1 MNKYILYRI
10 GIVEEDDEDR
20 DEVEA
25 EEMVAVEFGDT
36 IDDVLENLLRAVRD
50 DLSEMPE
57 YAQCEVNA
65 YGPHSENCS
74 GNTYDMMGVVCP
86 PAAEK
91 NILIDYIVEEEEA

>member
-1 MNKYILYRI
+1 MNKYVLYRI
-10 GIVEEDDEDR
+10 GIVEEDEEDR
-20 DEVEA
+20 EEVEA
-25 EEMVAVEFGDT
+25 EELVAVEYGNS
-36 IDDVLENLLRAVRD
+36 IDDVLDNLLRAVRD

-65 YGPHSENCS
+65 YGPHFEYRS
-74 GNTYDMMGVVCP
+74 GNTYDMTGVVCP